1 MPSHRPSHGPPPEK
15 KTQAKKVCLFS
26 AFSSLHP
33 RRSVRLLLLT
43 VTYDLAMSSH
53 GLYSYLV
60 LLISIPAV
68 EENPRGKER
77 FKALLLVWC
86 FQKWKPR
93 RPARGRRTHM
103 LLANMWSGA
112 PPPGWVGGREKMQR
126 PKSVFFPAFSP
137 FPPLGGVC
145 ISSFLRS
152 WL

>member
-1 MPSHRPSHGPPPEK
+1 M
-15 KTQAKKVCLFS
+15 
-26 AFSSLHP
+26 
-33 RRSVRLLLLT
+33 RLLLLT
-43 VTYDLAMSSH
+43 VRYDLAMSSH

-93 RPARGRRTHM
+93 GPARGRLTHM

-112 PPPGWVGGREKMQR
+112 PPPLQCWCELYPPQCCRER
-126 PKSVFFPAFSP
+126 NTECAR
-137 FPPLGGVC
+137 VC
-145 ISSFLRS
+145 MLEGAAPVAWEPSKGAASMSRASTTRS
-152 WL
+152 GIGAAT